1 MVSFGLAKT
10 LNALISLVQ
19 GTQLTLTPAGVG
31 VNLSVGEV
39 LDPFNDMVE
48 RFSWVMLFATV
59 SLGIQKLLLI
69 LSAKS
74 LLKILL
80 IVSAML
86 ALFFLWFKDMRKS
99 LYFSYSLKLFLLFF
113 ILRFSA
119 IIFIYSSEYIHT
131 SLMQEDY
138 LSSNNAISATKERLE
153 DLQTLNTSTLQSTN
167 EMSFFDSFNHKYEGF
182 TQAMNIS
189 KRIEALEENINE
201 ATLKI
206 INLITIFV
214 VESLILPLLFLWLFL
229 QSIKLLYRV
238 EVKLNI
244 P

>member
-1 MVSFGLAKT
+1 
-10 LNALISLVQ
+10 
-19 GTQLTLTPAGVG
+19 
-31 VNLSVGEV
+31 
-39 LDPFNDMVE
+39 
-48 RFSWVMLFATV
+48 
-59 SLGIQKLLLI
+59 
-69 LSAKS
+69 
-74 LLKILL
+74 
-80 IVSAML
+80 ML

-99 LYFSYSLKLFLLFF
+99 LYFSYSLKLFALFF

-119 IIFIYSSEYIHT
+119 IIFIYSSEYIHA

-138 LSSNNAISATKERLE
+138 LTSNSAVSAAKERLE
-153 DLQTLNTSTLQSTN
+153 DLQALNGSMLHSTN
-167 EMSFFDSFNHKYEGF
+167 EMGFLDSFNHKYEGF

-189 KRIEALEENINE
+189 KKIEALQESINE

-214 VESLILPLLFLWLFL
+214 VESLILPLLFLWLFV
-229 QSIKLLYRV
+229 QSIKLIYRV